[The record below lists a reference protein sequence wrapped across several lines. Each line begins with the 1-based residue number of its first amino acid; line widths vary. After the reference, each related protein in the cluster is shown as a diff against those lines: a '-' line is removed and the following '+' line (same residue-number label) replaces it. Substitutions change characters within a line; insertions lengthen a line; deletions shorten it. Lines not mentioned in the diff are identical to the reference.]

1 MMEDNFSVSLVNY
14 LCPICGKVTE
24 EGIIMNSIL
33 TEKYAKEVRSLHGK
47 AIGYSDKCC
56 KECAQY
62 KDDVVFFI
70 GIDETKSDKEPYRT
84 GQIVGVRKDSDLV
97 NHVENFILKLN
108 DGTQYVFIDEKVGSK
123 IGLWKN

>member
-1 MMEDNFSVSLVNY
+1 MKDNFGVSLVNY
-14 LCPICGKVTE
+14 LCPICGKIAE
-24 EGIIMNSIL
+24 EAIIMNSIL
-33 TEKYAKEVRSLHGK
+33 TEKYAKEVKNLHGK

-97 NHVENFILKLN
+97 NHVENFILKLD
-108 DGTQYVFIDEKVGSK
+108 DGTQYVFIDEKAGSE

>member
-1 MMEDNFSVSLVNY
+1 MTEDNFGVSLVNY
-14 LCPICGKVTE
+14 LCPICGNVAE

-33 TEKYAKEVRSLHGK
+33 TEKYAKEVKSLHGK

-70 GIDETKSDKEPYRT
+70 GIDESVKEPYRT
-84 GQIVGVRKDSDLV
+84 GNIAGIKKDAELV
-97 NHVENFILKLN
+97 SKVENFINKLN
-108 DGTQYVFIDEKVGSK
+108 DGTQYVFIENNVGK
-123 IGLWKN
+123 ELGIW